1 MKPSPLTPG
10 LVKAGPDAE
19 NAVPLGPIPLGP
31 IPLGPVPLGPVPLGP
46 LALGPVKS
54 SSYS

>member
-19 NAVPLGPIPLGP
+19 NAAPLGP

>member
-19 NAVPLGPIPLGP
+19 NAAPLGPS
-31 IPLGPVPLGPVPLGP
+31 PLGPVPLGPVPLGP
-46 LALGPVKS
+46 LALGPLALGPVKS

>member
-19 NAVPLGPIPLGP
+19 NAAPLGPT
-31 IPLGPVPLGPVPLGP
+31 PVPLGPVPLGP

>member
-19 NAVPLGPIPLGP
+19 NAAPLGP
-31 IPLGPVPLGPVPLGP
+31 IPLGPVPLGPLALGPLAPGP